1 MDNLL
6 KGAKPGAISEGVLE
20 ESNENIVENEE
31 SASSKKTPPPKN
43 IDEDRKD
50 SFVVNVNMQNLD
62 NSSNIGVNIAINE
75 ASLSNPT
82 HRINSASQRSNE
94 EEEKSIHSN
103 KGNLI
108 ETPKD
113 KNENLEKEEEDK
125 KLYELNINKESKSNS
140 NNEEEEEGESE
151 NESESQSQSQSNSQI
166 NEIRQSQYETIER
179 YYAELRK
186 SYGPNN
192 QWEDPDFGPE
202 KNDYF
207 TEKDENNDVELERI
221 TFDDD
226 KVNFFIYENSSHN
239 IDYEFKIKN
248 GILRDKFFLGAFLML
263 FRRREEYFQNLILDI
278 EHIKENINAGFCGFT
293 FFINGEWKS
302 ITIDTRLPKHQNDEF
317 SLSNTE
323 TPNAY
328 WMCLFEKAYAKA
340 FNTYGVL
347 DMIGVTDFLVDLTGG
362 YARLKEFVGGK
373 DSGFDENKKKAL
385 FEEIQKALNQKY
397 LIGCMKY
404 DASKVDEEPDSDQSD
419 DGAED
424 EAIATNCMHNILDA
438 QEDNGTR
445 LIYLVN
451 YWPKGKWTGTYSV
464 EDETWEAN
472 KALAERLNYQVSQ
485 SDGTFWMDFDDWLT
499 YFNRVY
505 YCRIF
510 PESWAQFVIPG
521 KWTSITS
528 GGAPPKNTPWYPE
541 KYHPPQAQTNQF
553 TSSMTSMKP
562 DKGTSIFQS
571 PAMNNMTSSKKKTV
585 INPMAQTPSIRPNL
599 MMKGTMMPTKGTT
612 FLPLTSKMSVLPSP
626 ALGAMNSLAKPSI
639 KASGSGL
646 NTQTPT
652 NKQNP
657 KTETKVKK
665 APVVKKKI
673 QPRIIHNTIKRN
685 IIEDTEDR
693 WFLNPQYKIEFG
705 PGTRMIISLM
715 QQDKKL
721 DDDNYL
727 KCQFYLIY
735 CRGRYS
741 RVWDIDED
749 KIIKK
754 TNNDAEKSNREII
767 IQLEYNEALRI
778 INSNRK
784 KKIQKGELLQINLIP
799 FIDYSEKYEVNKYAK
814 TTIQFTTHAIESVFW
829 LRVFASSDIY
839 ISELN
844 KPFECTANSAWT
856 HEKEMT
862 SGGARYLT
870 EKGRT
875 IENSKW
881 PINPQFLLTFEKNVQ
896 MKIILRKTKGHF
908 SIEENKIGFILTKP
922 EPKKEESLSIK
933 QKTQTNFNKTLPMFM
948 KTEQIFRVMESTAR
962 ILDNRKNNIG
972 EVYPKMFINGSEWT
986 AESSYS
992 NSYCA
997 CLTMNFNKIDSPIIL
1012 IPTLDTPNNPFEFEL
1027 KVYSNRQTSVFSLNS
1042 NQCKLLLGEWNEDS
1056 CGGSHLAKEEK
1067 KKKKKDDNAFETYK
1081 KELEW
1086 YDNPKYHLSF
1096 KSEENISRVE
1106 FEIVLTRTDSIWKPI
1121 ISRGVVNS
1129 MIGIYVFEFGEGDF
1143 WKKKCVNFDTVEF
1156 LPQNR
1161 IILDFSFE
1169 NVNPKGFIIMPVTYG
1184 SGVKGPFLIM
1194 VKCKEKFFFNKMGEI

>member
-6 KGAKPGAISEGVLE
+6 KGAKPGTIAEGVQE
-20 ESNENIVENEE
+20 DEKENED
-31 SASSKKTPPPKN
+31 SISSKKSHPPKN
-43 IDEDRKD
+43 NDEDRKD

-62 NSSNIGVNIAINE
+62 NSSNIGVKIAINE

-82 HRINSASQRSNE
+82 NRINSASQRSNE
-94 EEEKSIHSN
+94 EEEKSLNSN

-108 ETPKD
+108 ETPKG
-113 KNENLEKEEEDK
+113 KNENSFKEEEDK

-140 NNEEEEEGESE
+140 HSEDEEEENESE
-151 NESESQSQSQSNSQI
+151 NENESQSQSQSNSQI

-541 KYHPPQAQTNQF
+541 KYHPPQAQNNQF
-553 TSSMTSMKP
+553 TSAMTSMKP
-562 DKGTSIFQS
+562 DKGTSVFQS
-571 PAMNNMTSSKKKTV
+571 PAMNITSSKKKTLL
-585 INPMAQTPSIRPNL
+585 NPMAQTPSIRPNL

-612 FLPLTSKMSVLPSP
+612 FLPLT
-626 ALGAMNSLAKPSI
+626 
-639 KASGSGL
+639 
-646 NTQTPT
+646 
-652 NKQNP
+652 
-657 KTETKVKK
+657 
-665 APVVKKKI
+665 
-673 QPRIIHNTIKRN
+673 
-685 IIEDTEDR
+685 
-693 WFLNPQYKIEFG
+693 
-705 PGTRMIISLM
+705 
-715 QQDKKL
+715 
-721 DDDNYL
+721 
-727 KCQFYLIY
+727 
-735 CRGRYS
+735 
-741 RVWDIDED
+741 
-749 KIIKK
+749 
-754 TNNDAEKSNREII
+754 
-767 IQLEYNEALRI
+767 
-778 INSNRK
+778 
-784 KKIQKGELLQINLIP
+784 
-799 FIDYSEKYEVNKYAK
+799 
-814 TTIQFTTHAIESVFW
+814 
-829 LRVFASSDIY
+829 
-839 ISELN
+839 
-844 KPFECTANSAWT
+844 CT
-856 HEKEMT
+856 
-862 SGGARYLT
+862 
-870 EKGRT
+870 
-875 IENSKW
+875 
-881 PINPQFLLTFEKNVQ
+881 V
-896 MKIILRKTKGHF
+896 
-908 SIEENKIGFILTKP
+908 
-922 EPKKEESLSIK
+922 
-933 QKTQTNFNKTLPMFM
+933 
-948 KTEQIFRVMESTAR
+948 
-962 ILDNRKNNIG
+962 
-972 EVYPKMFINGSEWT
+972 
-986 AESSYS
+986 
-992 NSYCA
+992 
-997 CLTMNFNKIDSPIIL
+997 
-1012 IPTLDTPNNPFEFEL
+1012 
-1027 KVYSNRQTSVFSLNS
+1027 
-1042 NQCKLLLGEWNEDS
+1042 
-1056 CGGSHLAKEEK
+1056 
-1067 KKKKKDDNAFETYK
+1067 
-1081 KELEW
+1081 
-1086 YDNPKYHLSF
+1086 
-1096 KSEENISRVE
+1096 
-1106 FEIVLTRTDSIWKPI
+1106 
-1121 ISRGVVNS
+1121 
-1129 MIGIYVFEFGEGDF
+1129 
-1143 WKKKCVNFDTVEF
+1143 
-1156 LPQNR
+1156 
-1161 IILDFSFE
+1161 
-1169 NVNPKGFIIMPVTYG
+1169 
-1184 SGVKGPFLIM
+1184 
-1194 VKCKEKFFFNKMGEI
+1194 

>member
-1 MDNLL
+1 MD
-6 KGAKPGAISEGVLE
+6 KVQEDP
-20 ESNENIVENEE
+20 NEHLIENED
-31 SASSKKTPPPKN
+31 SQSSKSKKVKE
-43 IDEDRKD
+43 EDRKD
-50 SFVVNVNMQNLD
+50 SFVVKVNMNNLD
-62 NSSNIGVNIAINE
+62 NSSNIGVKIAINE
-75 ASLSNPT
+75 VSSLTNPQNTESNQSNLDEKEKSL
-82 HRINSASQRSNE
+82 NSNQLNTPSNKEENPNE
-94 EEEKSIHSN
+94 EEE
-103 KGNLI
+103 
-108 ETPKD
+108 E
-113 KNENLEKEEEDK
+113 K
-125 KLYELNINKESKSNS
+125 KLYELDINKDENVSNS
-140 NNEEEEEGESE
+140 NSENEEEES
-151 NESESQSQSQSNSQI
+151 ESESQSISKSKSAIELRESQF
-166 NEIRQSQYETIER
+166 ETIEK
-179 YYAELRK
+179 YYSELRK
-186 SYGPNN
+186 NYGPNN

-202 KNDYF
+202 KNSYF
-207 TEKDENNDVELERI
+207 TEKDENNDVELERL

-278 EHIKENINAGFCGFT
+278 DHIKDNINSGFCGFT
-293 FFINGEWKS
+293 FFIDGEWKN
-302 ITIDTRLPKHQNDEF
+302 ITVDTRLPKHQNDEF

-340 FNTYGVL
+340 FGTYGVL

-362 YARLKEFVGGK
+362 YARLKEFVAGK
-373 DSGFDENKKKAL
+373 DSGFDESKKKAL

-397 LIGCMKY
+397 LIGCMKF

-510 PESWAQFVIPG
+510 PETWAQFVIPG
-521 KWTSITS
+521 KWSSITS

-541 KYHPPQAQTNQF
+541 RYHPPQATTNQF
-553 TSSMTSMKP
+553 AGATSIKP
-562 DKGTSIFQS
+562 DKINTNFASPGMNITGT
-571 PAMNNMTSSKKKTV
+571 SKKKT
-585 INPMAQTPSIRPNL
+585 IMNPMGASPSIRPNL
-599 MMKGTMMPTKGTT
+599 MMKNQMLSNKGTT
-612 FLPLTSKMSVLPSP
+612 FMPLSGKINMLSSP
-626 ALGAMNSLAKPSI
+626 TMIGSLSKPSI
-639 KASGSGL
+639 KPMNSTSSGFKK
-646 NTQTPT
+646 TPT
-652 NKQNP
+652 KKTNNNNANVEP
-657 KTETKVKK
+657 KKK
-665 APVVKKKI
+665 APAVVKKKI
-673 QPRIIHNTIKRN
+673 PPKIIHSTIKRN
-685 IIEDTEDR
+685 IITDTEDR
-693 WFLNPQYKIEFG
+693 WFLNPQYKIEIG
-705 PGTRMIISLM
+705 PNTRMIISLM
-715 QQDKKL
+715 QKDKKL
-721 DDDNYL
+721 EDDNYL
-727 KCQFYLIY
+727 KCQFFLIY
-735 CRGRYS
+735 CKGKYS

-754 TNNDAEKSNREII
+754 SNNDLEKSNREII
-767 IQLEYNEALRI
+767 VQLDYNEALRI

-784 KKIQKGELLQINLIP
+784 KKLQKGELLHINLIP
-799 FIDYSEKYEVNKYAK
+799 FIDYTEKYEVNKYAK
-814 TTIQFTTHAIESVFW
+814 TTIQFMTHAIESVFW
-829 LRVFASSDIY
+829 LRVFASNDIY
-839 ISELN
+839 IAELN

-875 IENSKW
+875 LENSKW
-881 PINPQFLLTFEKNVQ
+881 AINPQFLITFEKNIQ
-896 MKIILRKTKGHF
+896 MKIILKKTKGHF
-908 SIEENKIGFILTKP
+908 SIEENKIGFMLCKP
-922 EPKKEESLSIK
+922 EPRKEEVLSIK

-962 ILDNRKNNIG
+962 ILDNRQNNIAD
-972 EVYPKMFINGSEWT
+972 VFPKMFINGSEWT
-986 AESSYS
+986 AESSYC

-997 CLTMNFNKIDSPIIL
+997 CLNMTFNKIDSPIIL

-1027 KVYSNRQTSVFSLNS
+1027 KVYSNRPTSVFSLNNS
-1042 NQCKLLLGEWNEDS
+1042 QSKLLLGEWGEDS

-1086 YDNPKYHLSF
+1086 FDNPKYHLSF
-1096 KSEENISRVE
+1096 KSENEIPKVE
-1106 FEIVLTRTDSIWKPI
+1106 FEVILTRTDSIWKPI

-1129 MIGIYVFEFGEGDF
+1129 MIGIYVFEFTEGDI
-1143 WKKKCVNFDTVEF
+1143 WKKKCVNFDSVEF

-1161 IILDFSFE
+1161 IILEFE
-1169 NVNPKGFIIMPVTYG
+1169 FEKVDPKGFIIMPVTYG

-1194 VKCKEKFFFNKMGEI
+1194 VKCKEKFTFTQIEK